1 MMVRGRFLTFEGI
14 DGAGKSTHLQ
24 WVPQWLIDRGVGVV
38 ATREPGGTPL
48 GEALRGLLLNE
59 PMQLD
64 TEALLMFAARCEHV
78 GTVIGPAIKAGRWVV
93 CDRFTD
99 ASFAYQGAGR
109 GLPADRLDMLAQWV
123 HATVQPDRT
132 FLFDLPADV
141 AAARRA
147 RARDADRFEREDQA
161 FFERV
166 RQGYRARAEA
176 APARFVILDATE
188 PFDAV
193 RSRIEHHLE
202 AMLARSDADR

>member
-1 MMVRGRFLTFEGI
+1 MARGRFLTFEGI
-14 DGAGKSTHLQ
+14 DGAGKSTHLR
-24 WVPQWLIDRGVGVV
+24 WVPQWLIDRGVDVV
-38 ATREPGGTPL
+38 ATREPGGTPV

-59 PMQLD
+59 PMRLD

-78 GTVIGPAIKAGRWVV
+78 GAVIGPALEAGRWVV

-109 GLPADRLDMLAQWV
+109 GLAAERLETLEQWV
-123 HATVQPDRT
+123 HPAVQPDCT

-166 RQGYRARAEA
+166 REGYRRRAEA
-176 APARFVILDATE
+176 APARFVVLDATE

-193 RSRIEHHLE
+193 RSRIESFLR
-202 AMLARSDADR
+202 AMLARDHAGS

>member
-1 MMVRGRFLTFEGI
+1 MMGRGRFLTFEGI
-14 DGAGKSTHLQ
+14 DGAGKSTHLR
-24 WVPQWLIDRGVGVV
+24 WVPQWLIDRGAGVV

-59 PMQLD
+59 PMRLD

-109 GLPADRLDMLAQWV
+109 GMPADRLEALAQWV
-123 HATVQPDRT
+123 HPTVQPDCT

-147 RARDADRFEREDQA
+147 QARDADRFEREDQA

-166 RQGYRARAEA
+166 RQGYRTRAEA

-193 RSRIEHHLE
+193 RSRIEQHLD
-202 AMLARSDADR
+202 AMLARSHADS